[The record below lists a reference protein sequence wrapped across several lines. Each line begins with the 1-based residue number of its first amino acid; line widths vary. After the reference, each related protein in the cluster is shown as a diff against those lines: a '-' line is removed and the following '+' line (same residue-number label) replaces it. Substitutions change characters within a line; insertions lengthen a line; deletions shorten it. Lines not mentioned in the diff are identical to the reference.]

1 MFKIKGNYPNPI
13 LLDTPIDF
21 KTSKLQIRYLYKSQK
36 NGHVIKIEC
45 DINNNEINEL
55 IKSKKVCYA
64 IQIESPNAFFRKMY
78 EFFDEKDIEIF
89 LSNDEIVDYIEI
101 GVALLAKEEIESYI
115 NSDFIDEY
123 QGIDMKVAKNGLI
136 GVFPSVKQPI
146 ISKQEILKEVTT
158 IFNIEENE
166 NAKEITYDTSRDRIR
181 VTIPSD
187 IGEYYKRCKGNN
199 DRINILNSLIFVP
212 VLSSVL
218 ADMSIENEDD
228 SFSSKLWY
236 KSLYVKIEELSKKNN
251 KSIEELLE
259 NSFETAQHLMHD
271 LLINSVRT
279 FKILIDE
286 IEDEYKGDED

>member
-1 MFKIKGNYPNPI
+1 MKRDFNEWLSK
-13 LLDTPIDF
+13 F
-21 KTSKLQIRYLYKSQK
+21 KTSISDYTYYVDFEKIYKNVDK
-36 NGHVIKIEC
+36 VKV
-45 DINNNEINEL
+45 EL
-55 IKSKKVCYA
+55 
-64 IQIESPNAFFRKMY
+64 
-78 EFFDEKDIEIF
+78 
-89 LSNDEIVDYIEI
+89 
-101 GVALLAKEEIESYI
+101 
-115 NSDFIDEY
+115 
-123 QGIDMKVAKNGLI
+123 
-136 GVFPSVKQPI
+136 
-146 ISKQEILKEVTT
+146 
-158 IFNIEENE
+158 
-166 NAKEITYDTSRDRIR
+166 
-181 VTIPSD
+181 
-187 IGEYYKRCKGNN
+187 
-199 DRINILNSLIFVP
+199 NILNSLIFVP